1 MRADRAL
8 IRRCLLAV
16 LVAAAVV
23 SFAGAFQHELWTP
36 DEPREAAV
44 GREMLLS
51 HFSAMPTLGGTPFL
65 EKPPLFAWVTAA
77 FYSVFGVSTGVG
89 RIPSALFA
97 IGAIWIAYLL
107 GRQTAGRVAGLC
119 SAMVLATMWQFAE
132 VAHKIAL
139 DVPLVLVVGAGHLA
153 FLRLR
158 DEKSRW
164 NYVLLGAAAGL
175 AFMTKGVIG
184 PALTCAPPVLAAAA
198 MRDWAYLRRVL
209 PRAAAASIAGVVVF
223 GLPWV
228 LALVDTPGG
237 GWRAVKICL
246 WRNTVGRSFGEE
258 GDDSGFSGHAH
269 GPLYYLPIVFYIV
282 APWILAAPAIAKA
295 GLLRAERRG
304 GRALFLLLI
313 YVAGALLLTLPS
325 GKRALYLAPLLPAAA
340 VVPGLWLSRIGTR
353 SGGAW
358 DAVTA
363 RVLGITATSVFVLL
377 AAAMGWIALGLPLPG
392 RVPADVRALLAA
404 ASGTAAIYA
413 VAMGVWILGPHALVR
428 RRLLPAG
435 ARGLHVAAAFVT
447 LFVIGFGAVA
457 PVIDSLRDM
466 SKGVREVASLVPE
479 PETIVT
485 LHADETTRAVIP
497 FYTGRAFEN
506 VLTADAAAEALDT
519 ARTRHLVVYE
529 KARQYLTP
537 ALRRRLVLVKTIA
550 LNATREVDVYAIAP

>member
-1 MRADRAL
+1 MADRAL
-8 IRRCLLAV
+8 IKRCLLAV
-16 LVAAAVV
+16 LVAAAVI
-23 SFAGAFQHELWTP
+23 SFAGAFHHELWTP

-51 HFSAMPTLGGTPFL
+51 NFSAMPTLGGTPFL

-77 FYSVFGVSTGVG
+77 FYSVFGVSTGVA

-97 IGAIWIAYLL
+97 VGAIWIAYLL

-119 SAMVLATMWQFAE
+119 SAMAFATMWQFAE
-132 VAHKIAL
+132 VAHKVAL
-139 DVPLVLVVGAGHLA
+139 DVPLVFFVGAGHLA

-164 NYVLLGAAAGL
+164 NYAILGAAAGL

-184 PALTCAPPVLAAAA
+184 PALACAPPVLAAAA
-198 MRDWAYLRRVL
+198 MRDWAYLKRVL

-228 LALVDTPGG
+228 LALAGTPGA
-237 GWRAVKICL
+237 GWRAVKTCL
-246 WRNTVGRSFGEE
+246 VTNTFGRTFAEE
-258 GDDSGFSGHAH
+258 GDDSGFSGHAN
-269 GPLYYLPIVFYIV
+269 GPFYYVPIVFYIV

-313 YVAGALLLTLPS
+313 YVTGALLLSVPS

-377 AAAMGWIALGLPLPG
+377 AAAMGWLALGLPLPPS
-392 RVPADVRALLAA
+392 VPAHVRALLAEA
-404 ASGTAAIYA
+404 NGTAAICGIA
-413 VAMGVWILGPHALVR
+413 AGIWILGPHALVR

-447 LFVIGFGAVA
+447 VYIVYFGAVV

-506 VLTADAAAEALDT
+506 VLTAEDAIEAIDAGRL
-519 ARTRHLVVYE
+519 RHLVVYE
-529 KARQYLTP
+529 KAGQYLTA
-537 ALRRRLVLVKTIA
+537 ALRRRLVPVKTIA
-550 LNATREVDVYAIAP
+550 LNSTRKVDVYAIAP

>member
-1 MRADRAL
+1 MADRAL
-8 IRRCLLAV
+8 IRRSLLAV
-16 LVAAAVV
+16 LVVAIVV

-97 IGAIWIAYLL
+97 VGAIWIAYLL
-107 GRQTAGRVAGLC
+107 GQRTAGRVAGL
-119 SAMVLATMWQFAE
+119 STAAVLATMWQFAE
-132 VAHKIAL
+132 VSHKVAL
-139 DVPLVLVVGAGHLA
+139 DVPLVFFVGAGHLA

-158 DEKSRW
+158 DEESRW
-164 NYVLLGAAAGL
+164 NYALLGAASGL
-175 AFMTKGVIG
+175 AFLTKSIIG
-184 PALTCAPPVLAAAA
+184 PGLICGPPVIAAAA
-198 MRDWAYLRRVL
+198 MRDWAYLKRVV
-209 PRAAAASIAGVVVF
+209 PRAAVASIAGVVVF

-228 LALVDTPGG
+228 LALVHTPGG
-237 GWRAVKICL
+237 GWPAVKTCL
-246 WRNTVGRSFGEE
+246 WTNTIGRSVAVE
-258 GDDSGFSGHAH
+258 GDDNGFSGHAN
-269 GPLYYLPIVFYIV
+269 GPFYYVPIVLYIV

-295 GLLRAERRG
+295 GVLRADRRG

-313 YVAGALLLTLPS
+313 YAAGALLLTVPS

-363 RVLGITATSVFVLL
+363 RVLGVTATVVFVLF
-377 AAAMGWIALGLPLPG
+377 AVGMGWIGLGLPLPG
-392 RVPADVRALLAA
+392 MMPADVRGLLAG

-413 VAMGVWILGPHALVR
+413 VVVGAWILGPHAFVR

-447 LFVIGFGAVA
+447 VYVVYFGAVV
-457 PVIDSLRDM
+457 PVVDPIRDM
-466 SKGVREVASLVPE
+466 SAGVRDIASLVPE

-485 LHADETTRAVIP
+485 LRADETTRAVIP
-497 FYTGRAFEN
+497 FYTGRAFEDA
-506 VLTADAAAEALDT
+506 VTVADAMEAIDSGR
-519 ARTRHLVVYE
+519 ARHLVVYE
-529 KARQYLTP
+529 KSRRYLTP
-537 ALRRRLVLVKTIA
+537 ALSRRLVLVKTFA
-550 LNATREVDVYAIAP
+550 LNATREIDVYAIAP